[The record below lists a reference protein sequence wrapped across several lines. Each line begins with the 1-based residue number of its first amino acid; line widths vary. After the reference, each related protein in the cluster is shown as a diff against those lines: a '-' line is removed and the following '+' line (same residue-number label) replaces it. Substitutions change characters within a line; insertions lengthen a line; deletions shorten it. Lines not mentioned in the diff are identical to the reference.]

1 MSINLWGWRECK
13 SGRKLCFDKPFGRW
27 KYGALCV
34 RGRIWLMDLE
44 VAFMRYKSEGRMGK
58 SPQIKKAFFF
68 MLGSV
73 SVETFRRKLQRRN
86 NRIQP
91 CLEDHLET
99 TQNLFTFHGLHG
111 GWALE
116 MLSNEKRK
124 KFRRGNA
131 NFLHIFQV
139 CPRAAREL
147 ALIWEVFSFRF
158 EKPNWLRGKIARTDR
173 CTWASV
179 NFRLHYF
186 NGAGARWERQ
196 SFILSA
202 GLSRVFFYNVI

>member
-1 MSINLWGWRECK
+1 MKIWCAVCAGADLINGLGSSIYEIQI
-13 SGRKLCFDKPFGRW
+13 GRKDGEISANQKSIFLHARF
-27 KYGALCV
+27 AL
-34 RGRIWLMDLE
+34 
-44 VAFMRYKSEGRMGK
+44 F
-58 SPQIKKAFFF
+58 
-68 MLGSV
+68 

-91 CLEDHLET
+91 CLEDHLEA
-99 TQNLFTFHGLHG
+99 QNLFTFHGLHG

-202 GLSRVFFYNVI
+202 GLSRVCNLMTSPAITRFSSRKILFFRIA